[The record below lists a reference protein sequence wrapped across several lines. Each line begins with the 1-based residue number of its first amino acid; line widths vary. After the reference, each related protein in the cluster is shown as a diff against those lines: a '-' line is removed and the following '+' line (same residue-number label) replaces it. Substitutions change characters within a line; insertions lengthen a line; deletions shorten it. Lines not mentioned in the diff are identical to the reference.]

1 MSEPTPE
8 QVRVIRKQIE
18 EEELYAL
25 VKDTIER
32 LQRLGDRLESYVNE
46 KINIDS
52 MPELRHYDGV
62 TSKDETK

>member
-1 MSEPTPE
+1 MTQPTPE
-8 QVRVIRKQIE
+8 QIRVIRQQIE
-18 EEELYAL
+18 EEELREL

-52 MPELRHYDGV
+52 MPELRHHEPSN
-62 TSKDETK
+62 SKDEAK